1 MRKSDTIVEKTS
13 EMPKETEN
21 ETAERESVKEQMDDE
36 VNKKDEEIE
45 AAKTAVVGT
54 EKEAVIDE
62 STETAES
69 VDPEEEPVVLSL
81 DEEANDSENEGEIAP
96 EGEVEQEAIPN
107 EDQDIPE
114 DTTTESNEK
123 AETAENRSIYDLLE
137 EEIMSSDIPAE
148 MKARRIS
155 KLLKVRGQKVNL
167 MLVGATGS
175 GKSSTV
181 NAIFDMEVAKV
192 GTDVDPETD
201 EITKYELDN
210 LIIWDTPGLG
220 DGKENDERIT
230 RSIVK
235 KLSELDSDGKSLIDL
250 AIVILDA
257 SSKDLGTSYEVIN
270 EILIP
275 CLGEEAKERILI
287 AINQCDMAMKGNHWD
302 AESNAPDDILMD
314 FLEKKMASVQAR
326 IEEAT
331 GLNIEPV
338 YYCAGYKE
346 DGEDQRKPY
355 NLTKLLYYIVKTV
368 PKDKRLALADH
379 INKTEDNWLYDDM
392 KADYRVQT
400 GKKFSETVRECISE
414 SAENGFEIG
423 AGLLGIPGGVVGLV
437 IGAAVGVV
445 SGFINGVRRSL
456 GGNDEVI
463 VRLRGKVSSNL

>member
-1 MRKSDTIVEKTS
+1 MKENGKLSQNVVEKTGAAETCITES
-13 EMPKETEN
+13 AGLSDGRTEN
-21 ETAERESVKEQMDDE
+21 EGSVSDE
-36 VNKKDEEIE
+36 GGNGSEDH
-45 AAKTAVVGT
+45 
-54 EKEAVIDE
+54 EK
-62 STETAES
+62 
-69 VDPEEEPVVLSL
+69 
-81 DEEANDSENEGEIAP
+81 
-96 EGEVEQEAIPN
+96 
-107 EDQDIPE
+107 
-114 DTTTESNEK
+114 
-123 AETAENRSIYDLLE
+123 RSIYDLLE
-137 EEIMSSDIPAE
+137 EEIMSSNISAE
-148 MKARRIS
+148 LKAKQIS
-155 KLLKVRGQKVNL
+155 RLLKVRGQKVNL

-275 CLGEEAKERILI
+275 CLGEEAKDRILI
-287 AINQCDMAMKGNHWD
+287 AINQCDMAMKGHHWD
-302 AESNAPDDILMD
+302 EENNAPDFILTD
-314 FLEKKMASVQAR
+314 YLEKKTASVQAR
-326 IEEAT
+326 IKEAT
-331 GLNIEPV
+331 ELDIEPI

-355 NLTKLLYYIVKTV
+355 NLTKLLYYIVKAV
-368 PKDKRLALADH
+368 PKEKRLALADN

-400 GKKFSETVRECISE
+400 GKKFSETVRDCISE

-423 AGLLGIPGGVVGLV
+423 AGILGIPGGVVGLV
-437 IGAAVGVV
+437 FGAAVGVV
-445 SGFINGVRRSL
+445 AGFIKGVRRSL
-456 GGNDEVI
+456 NE
-463 VRLRGKVSSNL
+463 SAS

>member
-1 MRKSDTIVEKTS
+1 MRKKDTFIENNS
-13 EMPKETEN
+13 EMSAEIETTKSFDT
-21 ETAERESVKEQMDDE
+21 ETKTEVTADEGADTTESTDAERENEE
-36 VNKKDEEIE
+36 AADEE
-45 AAKTAVVGT
+45 
-54 EKEAVIDE
+54 
-62 STETAES
+62 AES
-69 VDPEEEPVVLSL
+69 VESSADEAAIELENEEEAVVKAEAEQGAILN
-81 DEEANDSENEGEIAP
+81 EEQVTP
-96 EGEVEQEAIPN
+96 EGAA
-107 EDQDIPE
+107 
-114 DTTTESNEK
+114 TEGNEK

-155 KLLKVRGQKVNL
+155 TLLKVRGQKVNL

-257 SSKDLGTSYEVIN
+257 SSKDLRTSYEVIN

-275 CLGEEAKERILI
+275 CLGEEAKDRILI
-287 AINQCDMAMKGNHWD
+287 AINQCDMAMKGHHWD
-302 AESNAPDDILMD
+302 KENNSPDDTLAD
-314 FLEKKMASVQAR
+314 FLDKKADSVHAR
-326 IEEAT
+326 IKEAT
-331 GLNIEPV
+331 ELDIEPI

-346 DGEDQRKPY
+346 DGEAQRKPY
-355 NLTKLLYYIVKTV
+355 NLTKLLYYIVKAV
-368 PKDKRLALADH
+368 PKEKRLALADK

-400 GKKFSETVRECISE
+400 GKKFSETVRDCISE

-423 AGLLGIPGGVVGLV
+423 AGILGIPGGVVGLV
-437 IGAAVGVV
+437 FGAAVGVV
-445 SGFINGVRRSL
+445 AGFIKGVRRSL
-456 GGNDEVI
+456 NE
-463 VRLRGKVSSNL
+463 SAS